1 MVGVPLKVVTGK
13 TLLFVVSSLRYKII
27 NISRTHI
34 TRLQKLLEGLFITD
48 FTEYWY
54 STKTLPIAQ
63 CEQS

>member
-13 TLLFVVSSLRYKII
+13 TLLFVISSLRYKRI

-54 STKTLPIAQ
+54 STITLRISQ